1 MAVVY
6 QLGKSLT
13 ATKDMIFGWTLM
25 GPEGTL
31 ILNSVSAETL
41 SAVRQVLPGGPLYKE
56 LREFVDTRLQT
67 LKGETGKPVGKVIS
81 QPPTEEETTVQ
92 KERRAVQT
100 RMEESMRIWFGNL
113 TPARVY
119 EFKNPSDGY
128 TYAWAVP
135 HSAGYVVIDDRL
147 TVVGEFK
154 DVSEVAGF
162 VLRRWW

>member
-6 QLGKSLT
+6 QLGKSLV
-13 ATKDMIFGWTLM
+13 ATKDPIFGWTLM

-31 ILNSVSAETL
+31 ILESVSAEIL
-41 SAVRQVLPGGPLYKE
+41 SAVREMLPNGPLYKE
-56 LREFVDTRLQT
+56 LREFVNARLQA
-67 LKGETGKPVGKVIS
+67 LEREEEKPKCKVIS
-81 QPPTEEETTVQ
+81 QPETAVQ
-92 KERRAVQT
+92 KERRAVQI

-135 HSAGYVVIDDRL
+135 HSAGYVVINDQL

-154 DVSEVAGF
+154 DVSEVASF